1 MAEETTPETN
11 AADAV
16 GSTMPSAV
24 LAAREYVAEDD
35 EPKSFFGRLMRAA
48 KQTTIAERVQ
58 EQVKKAEVRVLS
70 ELRERINNLD
80 GDGAAAA
87 AKPAAL
93 GGPDA
98 AAAPQSRERARA
110 PRKPSALMA
119 ELLSRAQDQ
128 TREQAQDAL
137 LVATLKLLTP
147 DEARMLAA
155 LSDGSVFPV
164 IHVLQAPLIGVS
176 QMVLENASGLGRA
189 AGVSLLEHTPIYL
202 TRLKLLGLVDIGPED
217 SSLQTKYEMLM
228 TDAGVQEAQKLIE
241 VQRRSSAKI
250 QRRSVQISALGK
262 QLWEFSHRPFTVS
275 GNGSSLVK
283 A

>member
-1 MAEETTPETN
+1 MAEDTTPDTT
-11 AADAV
+11 AADAT
-16 GSTMPSAV
+16 SSPLPSAA
-24 LAAREYVAEDD
+24 LATREYVSDDD
-35 EPKSFFGRLMRAA
+35 EPRSFFGRLMRAA

-58 EQVKKAEVRVLS
+58 AQVKKAEVRVLS

-80 GDGAAAA
+80 GDATAAPKQAAAVS
-87 AKPAAL
+87 
-93 GGPDA
+93 GPDA
-98 AAAPQSRERARA
+98 ATAPQSRERSRG

-155 LSDGSVFPV
+155 LSDGSVFAV

-189 AGVSLLEHTPIYL
+189 AGVSLPEHTPIYL
-202 TRLKLLGLVDIGPED
+202 TRLKLLGLLDLGPED
-217 SSLQTKYEMLM
+217 ASLQTKYEMLM
-228 TDAGVQEAQKLIE
+228 TDSGVQEAQKLIE
-241 VQRRSSAKI
+241 VQRKSSAKI

-262 QLWEFSHRPFTVS
+262 QLWEFSHRPFTVRGS
-275 GNGSSLVK
+275 GSGLIK